1 MELARTKYGRSAGLA
16 QVMGETGRF
25 GNTPELT
32 LAQNLHLSSPLLTE
46 SIRAFLERAS
56 TLVGKKLGKQME
68 LFVANLKASLQK
80 EPKQVVCSK

>member
-32 LAQNLHLSSPLLTE
+32 LAQNLHLSSPLLKI
-46 SIRAFLERAS
+46 SS
-56 TLVGKKLGKQME
+56 Q
-68 LFVANLKASLQK
+68 KAS
-80 EPKQVVCSK
+80 EPFLSKH